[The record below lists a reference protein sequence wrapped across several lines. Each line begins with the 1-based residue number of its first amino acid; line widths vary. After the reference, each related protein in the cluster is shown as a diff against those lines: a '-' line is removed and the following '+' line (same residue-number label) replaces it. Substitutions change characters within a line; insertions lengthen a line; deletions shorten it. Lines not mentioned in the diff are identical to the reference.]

1 MKFKT
6 NLVINSDLLEIRDEI
21 EGLLKEI
28 KSFIS
33 KEDLL
38 QEVKLIL
45 NELVLNSAI
54 HGNEL
59 DEKKKV
65 ELKLEIN
72 KQAMKLIV
80 KDEGVG
86 FLYDNTDYNPL
97 ELKSSGRGLIIVDGL
112 SDEFYV
118 NRNIVS
124 VTKYLQ

>member
-59 DEKKKV
+59 DERKKV

-72 KQAMKLIV
+72 KQAMKLVV

-86 FLYDNTDYNPL
+86 FLYDNTDYDPL